1 MSYNHL
7 KSLVVFL
14 LLSVFLSTSPAFAE
28 ETRQIAVFPFQIHSE
43 TDVSYLRERLS
54 EDITT
59 ELLKQPYVRVVA
71 ARAVADRIGDRAVT
85 ESVAISEGEALGA
98 DYVIMGSLTRLGNLI
113 STDVLVVDVERGT
126 VLRDL
131 YFQGRGLESIGTISQ
146 NLVGEVLL
154 RLFTRQRVAA
164 VRFSGNQR
172 IEDGA
177 LLNAIQG
184 VEGTLFSQRLLSED
198 IRSIYGMGFFSDVA
212 AAVEDSPEGR
222 IITFTVTERPRIT
235 QILIEGNRRI
245 KERDIRD
252 VILAKPRQMFNPDK
266 VNTDA
271 ENIARLYRE
280 RGYLSVE
287 VSHAAEA
294 DAEGQD
300 VHVTFTIVEHRK
312 PSIRTI
318 SFEGNMVYTDREL
331 KRMMKT
337 SEWGIFSFLTD
348 AGLYNRAE
356 LQMDIENLTV
366 FYHNN
371 GFMDAQIG
379 DPEITIEDRWIYV
392 TIPVQEGRQYQV
404 GEVSITGDELAVSR
418 EELMAGLEIRRK
430 DFFDR
435 EAIIKDMDYLTTACN
450 NEGYAYANVIPR
462 TEPSP
467 ERQRID
473 ITYHIEKGRIVHID
487 RISITG
493 NTRTRDKVI
502 RRQLATVEG
511 DLYNRDKLTDSYEG
525 LNRLQYFEEVNFQT
539 EPGADE
545 SLMDINVYVSEKAT
559 GLFSVGAGYSSLDK
573 VIFMAEVAER
583 NLFGRGQTISA
594 KGYIGSRTTNYE
606 ISFIEPWL
614 FDIPLWS
621 KAEVW
626 NMERER
632 DSYDVSTKG
641 VAGTLGYRLFER
653 VDGYIRYRLSEN
665 IVKNISPFA
674 SRFVRDQ
681 EGKIISS
688 GLTVTLVRDTRHP
701 WMMPS
706 RGSRNTVAVEH
717 TGGPLQGDAS
727 FTRYSGETRWFFPLV
742 GDYVFSVAAQFGLIH
757 GNEGKEVPIYERFYL
772 GGIGSLRGLREVGPR
787 SPDNLDVIGGKT
799 MMVYTAE
806 LLFPLL
812 KDAGIQGVIFYDTG
826 NAWESGFHFDDMRQT
841 AGAGVRWNS
850 PIGPF
855 RLEWGHVLDRKEG
868 ESPSRWEFTIGMMF

>member
-1 MSYNHL
+1 MSCNHL

-14 LLSVFLSTSPAFAE
+14 LLSAFLCFSVAGAE
-28 ETRQIAVFPFQIHSE
+28 ETKKIAVFPFHIYSD
-43 TDVSYLRERLS
+43 TDASYLKERLS
-54 EDITT
+54 DDITT
-59 ELLKQPYVRVVA
+59 ELLRQPYVRVA
-71 ARAVADRIGDRAVT
+71 EEEAVTDRIGGRTVT
-85 ESVAISEGEALGA
+85 EALALSVGKDLEV

-113 STDVLVVDVERGT
+113 STDVQVVDVEREST
-126 VLRDL
+126 IRDL
-131 YFQGRGLESIGTISQ
+131 YFQGRGLESVGSISR
-146 NLVGEVLL
+146 NLVEEVLF
-154 RLFTRQRVAA
+154 RLFAAQRVAE
-164 VRFSGNQR
+164 VRFEGNRR
-172 IEDGA
+172 IEEGA
-177 LLNAIQG
+177 ILNVIQS
-184 VEGTLFSQRLLSED
+184 VKGTLFSQRLLSED

-212 AAVEDSPEGR
+212 ASVEDSTEGR
-222 IITFTVTERPRIT
+222 VITFTVTERPRIA
-235 QILIEGNRRI
+235 QILIEGNRKI
-245 KERDIRD
+245 KENDIRD
-252 VILAKPRQMFNPDK
+252 VISAKTRQMFNPER

-271 ENIARLYRE
+271 ENIELLYKE
-280 RGYLSVE
+280 RGYLNVE
-287 VSHAAEA
+287 VAYTAEA

-300 VHVTFTIVEHRK
+300 VYVTFTIVEHRK

-318 SFEGNMVYTDREL
+318 SFEGNMVYTDKDL
-331 KRMMKT
+331 KKMMKA

-348 AGLYNRAE
+348 AGLYNRTE
-356 LQMDIENLTV
+356 LQADIENLTV

-371 GFMDAQIG
+371 GFIDAQIG
-379 DPEITIEDRWIYV
+379 DPEISIDDRWIYV

-404 GEVSITGDELAVSR
+404 GDVGITGDELDVSR
-418 EELMAGLEIRRK
+418 DTLMTGLEIRKK

-435 EAIIKDMDYLTTACN
+435 EAIIRDMEYLTTACN

-462 TEPSP
+462 TVPSP
-467 ERQRID
+467 ERQKID

-502 RRQLATVEG
+502 RRELAVIEGQL
-511 DLYNRDKLTDSYEG
+511 YSRDNLTGSYEG

-545 SLMDINVYVSEKAT
+545 SLMDVNVHVSEKAT
-559 GLFSVGAGYSSLDK
+559 GLFSVGAGYSTIDK

-594 KGYIGSRTTNYE
+594 KGYVGSATTNYE

-621 KAEVW
+621 KAELW
-626 NMERER
+626 KMERER
-632 DSYDVSTKG
+632 DTYDVYTKG
-641 VAGTLGYRLFER
+641 LAGTLGYRLFER

-665 IVKNISPFA
+665 IVKNISPYA

-681 EGKIISS
+681 EGKIMSS
-688 GLTVTLVRDTRHP
+688 GLTITLVRDTRHP

-706 RGSRNTVAVEH
+706 RGSRNSVAVEF

-727 FTRYSGETRWFFPLV
+727 FTRYSGETRWFFPV
-742 GDYVFSVAAQFGLIH
+742 VSDYVFSVAAQFGLIH

-772 GGIGSLRGLREVGPR
+772 GGIGSLRGLRDVGPR

-806 LLFPLL
+806 FLFPLL
-812 KDAGIQGVIFYDTG
+812 RDAGIRGVIFYDTG
-826 NAWESGFHFDDMRQT
+826 NSWESGFHFDDMRQT

-855 RLEWGHVLDRKEG
+855 RLEWGYVLDRKEG